1 MFPASMLHPHMLG
14 AFTESE
20 NKIPKKK
27 KHKNTLVQADICGI
41 EKV

>member
-1 MFPASMLHPHMLG
+1 MLHPHMLG

-27 KHKNTLVQADICGI
+27 NTKTLLYKQTFV
-41 EKV
+41 E